1 MEGFISSFGTSPW
14 GPMALAFLFGV
25 VFGWV
30 VWGARPGRD
39 AGTDGDGKAA
49 EDSKEIVIIKAE
61 LEAARTLL
69 DQKDDDDE
77 KVSGELATLDE
88 TVNRANGRLKMILAA
103 VKRAAGR
110 E

>member
-25 VFGWV
+25 AFGWV
-30 VWGARPGRD
+30 VWGAKPERGE
-39 AGTDGDGKAA
+39 AA
-49 EDSKEIVIIKAE
+49 EGERANIDDPKEIVVIKAE

-69 DQKDDDDE
+69 DQKDDQDAQLSE
-77 KVSGELATLDE
+77 QLATLDE
-88 TVNRANGRLKMILAA
+88 TVKRANGRLKMILAA

-110 E
+110 D

>member
-1 MEGFISSFGTSPW
+1 MEGFFSSFGTSPF

-30 VWGARPGRD
+30 VWGARPERD
-39 AGTDGDGKAA
+39 EGADGERKTI
-49 EDSKEIVIIKAE
+49 EDHKEIVVIRAE
-61 LEAARTLL
+61 LEAARGLL
-69 DQKDDDDE
+69 DQKDDDDA
-77 KVSGELATLDE
+77 KVSDELAALDE